1 MERPDKA
8 VHYKTEAFDDIR
20 RILDTLVGNQQSN
33 LSILFKIFLIVQ
45 EAVKGIQEQEEEN
58 D

>member
-20 RILDTLVGNQQSN
+20 HILDGLSDNQQSN
-33 LSILFKIFLIVQ
+33 LSILFKIFLIAQ